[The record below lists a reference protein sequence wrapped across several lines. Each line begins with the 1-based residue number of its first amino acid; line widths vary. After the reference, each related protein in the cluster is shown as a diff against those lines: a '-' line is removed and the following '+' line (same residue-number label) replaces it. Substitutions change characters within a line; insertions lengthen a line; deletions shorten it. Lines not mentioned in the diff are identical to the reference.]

1 MRAPNHSLPTD
12 GSVTDLPH
20 RTATAHQQQ
29 DAPARP
35 RLLLIG
41 DDDASADVLAG
52 MLDHQGYAV
61 ERVVSLQDALTQF
74 LTPDADGFD
83 VVLTTPLAPGDP
95 SAWLDQLAE
104 LREVNE
110 HLLIAGLREQELG
123 AAQEAERAQLA
134 VILAGI
140 GDEARAELEA
150 ALQVAHRGEQ
160 ECAQLL
166 IRAEEAEGAVQVRDD
181 YLSAASHDL
190 RTPLTSIMARAEL
203 LLGRLDHDDAL
214 APAFARLHLTA
225 LLQATRRMRATVGEI
240 TEATHLQSGQTL
252 ALDLAP
258 VDLGEMVQT
267 VVQDVAETNPACALA
282 PVGCVA
288 TDVRVPGERPRLE
301 RVVQNIVE
309 NAMKYSRDAVPVHV
323 EVGQQDQWAVLTV
336 RDHGV
341 GIPTDE
347 LAHIF
352 TPFYRASTAK
362 GITGTGLGLAGTK
375 SVVTQHGGQ
384 ISLESAV
391 GWGTSVTV
399 CLPLCGR

>member
-1 MRAPNHSLPTD
+1 VADP
-12 GSVTDLPH
+12 PH

-41 DDDASADVLAG
+41 DDDASADVLARI
-52 MLDHQGYAV
+52 LDHDGYAV
-61 ERVVSLQDALTQF
+61 ERVASLQDALTQV
-74 LTPDADGFD
+74 LTPDVDGFD
-83 VVLTTPLAPGDP
+83 VVLTIPLAPGDP
-95 SAWLDQLAE
+95 TAWLDQLAE
-104 LREVNE
+104 LRDVNE
-110 HLLIAGLREQELG
+110 HLLIAGLREQEL
-123 AAQEAERAQLA
+123 AAALEAERAQLA

-140 GDEARAELEA
+140 GNEARTELEA
-150 ALQVAHRGEQ
+150 ALQVAHRDEQ

-166 IRAEEAEGAVQVRDD
+166 IRAQEAEGAVQVRNDV
-181 YLSAASHDL
+181 LSAASHDL
-190 RTPLTSIMARAEL
+190 RTPLTSIMARAQL

-214 APAFARLHLTA
+214 APEFARLHLTA

-240 TEATHLQSGQTL
+240 TEATHLQIGQTL

-258 VDLGEMVQT
+258 VDVGELVQT
-267 VVQDVAETNPACALA
+267 VVQEVAETNAAREVS
-282 PVGCVA
+282 PVVVHA
-288 TDVRVPGERPRLE
+288 ASDVLVPGNRPRLE

-309 NAMKYSRDAVPVHV
+309 NAMKYSRDAVPVDV

-341 GIPTDE
+341 GIPADE

-352 TPFYRASTAK
+352 TPFYRASTAT

>member
-1 MRAPNHSLPTD
+1 MLAPNHSLPTD
-12 GSVTDLPH
+12 GSVTDPPH

-52 MLDHQGYAV
+52 ILDHQGYAV
-61 ERVVSLQDALTQF
+61 ERVVSLQDALTQI

-83 VVLTTPLAPGDP
+83 VVFTIPLAPGDP
-95 SAWLDQLAE
+95 SAWLDQVAE

-110 HLLIAGLREQELG
+110 HLLIAGLREQEF
-123 AAQEAERAQLA
+123 AAAREAERAQLA

-190 RTPLTSIMARAEL
+190 RTPLTSIMGHAEL
-203 LLGRLDHDDAL
+203 LLGRLDHDEGL
-214 APAFARLHLTA
+214 APEFARLHLAA
-225 LLQATRRMRATVGEI
+225 LLQATQRMRTMVGEI

-252 ALDLAP
+252 ALDLAS

-267 VVQDVAETNPACALA
+267 VVHDVAETNPACALA
-282 PVGCVA
+282 PVVCVA
-288 TDVRVPGERPRLE
+288 TDVRVPGDRPRLE

-323 EVGQQDQWAVLTV
+323 EVEQQDQRAVLTV

-341 GIPTDE
+341 GIPADE

-362 GITGTGLGLAGTK
+362 GISGTGLGLAGTK
-375 SVVTQHGGQ
+375 SVVKQHGGQ

-399 CLPLCGR
+399 CLPLCGC